1 MDCFLTSCGCW
12 CFLPLQSHK
21 RLPVFSNNIKLFFF
35 FNIKL
40 FNPSEI
46 LVYDMRQ
53 RNILSWKV
61 NQLSQH
67 QLTGNATLVNI
78 KTNIGSFTRSLLW
91 PYLPIIRHCFRLIMF
106 AIWYYPLYI
115 WNHHY
120 GFFRIFFLFWPF
132 YSFGWIFESVFLIQ
146 NPSNWDYVI
155 FINWWNWVCLYW
167 LFPIRYLSLH
177 LLRFFSKFFS
187 IILLFSSL
195 KCGMFPITYFH
206 RYSKF
211 SLSFKITFSL
221 SIYISSLVMSNI

>member
-1 MDCFLTSCGCW
+1 MLFSFKAFTLLNWRIFLFLLNNSILSVLVFYFLTVGSLNSKGNDPFVFCAVGISPFVIYFNLVPFFTFSLMEWSVYFMDCFLTSCGCW

-21 RLPVFSNNIKLFFF
+21 CLPVFSNI
-35 FNIKL
+35 IKL

-78 KTNIGSFTRSLLW
+78 ETNIGSFTRSLLW

-106 AIWYYPLYI
+106 AIWYYTLYI

-120 GFFRIFFLFWPF
+120 RIFFLFWPF
-132 YSFGWIFESVFLIQ
+132 YSFGWIFEFKTLQTETMS
-146 NPSNWDYVI
+146 
-155 FINWWNWVCLYW
+155 
-167 LFPIRYLSLH
+167 YL
-177 LLRFFSKFFS
+177 
-187 IILLFSSL
+187 
-195 KCGMFPITYFH
+195 
-206 RYSKF
+206 
-211 SLSFKITFSL
+211 
-221 SIYISSLVMSNI
+221 